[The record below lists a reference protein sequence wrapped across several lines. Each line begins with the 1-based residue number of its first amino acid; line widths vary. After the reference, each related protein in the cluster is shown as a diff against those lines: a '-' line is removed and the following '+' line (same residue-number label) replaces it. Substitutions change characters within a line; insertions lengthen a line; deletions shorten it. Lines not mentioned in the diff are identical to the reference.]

1 MPASANFGAH
11 SEEVLPPAE
20 KIATAGIAAMPSS
33 MPTTLYALPLYM
45 TSLPTERA
53 DATGINS
60 VMGKFLSANTCNIF
74 VPTSPVAPTT
84 ATFIFYFLLYYH
96 DCRKTQ
102 SLFKDFKIIS
112 VFFFKSYALKRRRKR
127 KKPSILL
134 EGF

>member
-11 SEEVLPPAE
+11 SVEVLPPAE
-20 KIATAGIAAMPSS
+20 KIATAGLAAMPSS
-33 MPTTLYALPLYM
+33 MPTTLYALPLNM

-84 ATFIFYFLLYYH
+84 ATFIFLLFTLLS
-96 DCRKTQ
+96 CL
-102 SLFKDFKIIS
+102 S
-112 VFFFKSYALKRRRKR
+112 
-127 KKPSILL
+127 KKKKAFHFIGRLLSIFIRILTIRPSA
-134 EGF
+134 